1 MFRQAIITVT
11 SISMGLC
18 PAAWAEQALLALD
31 VGAGGGAQ
39 SPPPPC
45 HRERGAAFGVWTVA
59 AGLQRGDVTVAVDHR
74 KKPHLLLF
82 RFFPRGLAAPLNP
95 DTIEGGGKCH

>member
-45 HRERGAAFGVWTVA
+45 HWERGAAFGVWTVA

-74 KKPHLLLF
+74 KNPICSFLDSFPEVLL
-82 RFFPRGLAAPLNP
+82 PR
-95 DTIEGGGKCH
+95 